1 MSSFFNLL
9 STVKYLYC
17 LIQPI
22 DGDKIKYRGPSP
34 RLPPPSSY
42 QSQLLNIKHVDQ
54 NNLYKGAGSS
64 HIRFSIEFFFH

>member
-17 LIQPI
+17 LIQAI

-34 RLPPPSSY
+34 RLPLPPHINLSY
-42 QSQLLNIKHVDQ
+42 
-54 NNLYKGAGSS
+54 
-64 HIRFSIEFFFH
+64 

>member
-17 LIQPI
+17 LIQAI

-34 RLPPPSSY
+34 LPPAPPPSSY

-64 HIRFSIEFFFH
+64 HI